1 MGKVKFWSLAN
12 LRDPAESISLT
23 GAHISSLA
31 VAPETNSII
40 VGDETGCIHTII
52 AQNINSA
59 SAAATGPSAGRSS
72 SSRRAVKKFNG
83 GHSDND
89 GHFGMI
95 TGISTKVLPRQ
106 FGSHHHSVA
115 HGFLRGSTGLVLTC
129 GVDWTT
135 KLWAPAYK
143 DEPILSFFSPSYDYM
158 ADVQWS
164 PTNPSIFATA
174 SCKGTLGL
182 WNLASD
188 LDEPLTGSEGIPIEI
203 DADSSSFASRGG
215 LNKLK
220 WSADGRRIAV
230 ASADRLHVLGMTDE
244 VSKPKADDE
253 ATMIN
258 NLTSRGFLDE
268 Q

>member
-1 MGKVKFWSLAN
+1 M
-12 LRDPAESISLT
+12 
-23 GAHISSLA
+23 
-31 VAPETNSII
+31 
-40 VGDETGCIHTII
+40 GDEIGTIHTIL

-59 SAAATGPSAGRSS
+59 TAGSS
-72 SSRRAVKKFNG
+72 SGRASSRRVVKKINS
-83 GHSDND
+83 GHDDNN
-89 GHFGMI
+89 GHFGMV
-95 TGISTKVLPRQ
+95 TGISAKVLPRHVGTQ
-106 FGSHHHSVA
+106 NGGRSVA
-115 HGFLRGSTGLVLTC
+115 RGFLRGSSGLVLTC

-158 ADVQWS
+158 SDVQWS

-188 LDEPLTGSEGIPIEI
+188 LDEPLTGSEGIPIEKDM
-203 DADSSSFASRGG
+203 DASSSRGG
-215 LNKLK
+215 MNKLK

-230 ASADRLHVLGMTDE
+230 ASSDRLHVLGVTEE

-253 ATMIN
+253 TKMIN
-258 NLTSRGFLDE
+258 NLTSRGFLDDE
-268 Q
+268 L